1 MTTAWRFG
9 EGVVALDDHGA
20 PTAFVHDQLATNGFL
35 LSQATDSWHTAD
47 RCWGA
52 GFVITDHG
60 ATRWAVPDSSSVE
73 AEVATQCFRLTDRLQ
88 LDVQRARRLPP
99 RGPSAQAVDLAGR
112 GGDIPAHEVSY
123 EAASGSPAAAPPE
136 QCGRRA
142 YQELC
147 RRHRR
152 SRKC

>member
-1 MTTAWRFG
+1 MRVPVAVMRSSRFRTIMTTAWRLG

-88 LDVQRARRLPP
+88 LDVQRAR
-99 RGPSAQAVDLAGR
+99 
-112 GGDIPAHEVSY
+112 
-123 EAASGSPAAAPPE
+123 
-136 QCGRRA
+136 
-142 YQELC
+142 
-147 RRHRR
+147 
-152 SRKC
+152 